1 MSTKRRG
8 SGEGSIFRRAD
19 GLWAAAIVVGY
30 NGSGK
35 RLRRTVYG
43 KTKTEVQ
50 AKLSILHS
58 QRATGTLTKADRMT
72 VAAYLATW
80 LNDYSRPRV
89 RVTTHLSYATIIEKQ
104 IVPRIGGVVLQSL
117 TPLHVQGLYTAMERD
132 GRSPRMRQL
141 THGVLRTALKKALRM
156 GLIVRNVCDAVD
168 PPRATRRDI
177 TPLDHAQAQQLIEAG
192 SADRFDAL
200 YVLALTTG
208 LRQGELFGLR
218 WPDVDLDRGTVTV
231 IHSLTDVPGGLLLCE
246 PKSRA
251 GRRCVKLPSI
261 AVNALL
267 EHRKRMLAE
276 GHAGAFVFCGRGGGP
291 LRKSN
296 FCKRHFKPL
305 LKAAGLPNIR
315 FHDLRH
321 TAATLLLLAGEH
333 PKVVQERLGHARISL
348 TMDTYSHV
356 LPNIQAGAVDKLDIL
371 FPKAAPA

>member
-1 MSTKRRG
+1 MSKRRG

-19 GLWAAAIVVGY
+19 GLWAATIVVGY

-35 RLRRTVYG
+35 RLSRTVYG
-43 KTKTEVQ
+43 KTKGEVQ

-89 RVTTHLSYATIIEKQ
+89 RETTSLSYASVIRAQ
-104 IVPRIGGVVLQSL
+104 IAPRIGGVVLQSL
-117 TPLHVQGLYTAMERD
+117 TPLHVQGLHSGMERE
-132 GRSPRMRQL
+132 GCSPRMRQL
-141 THGVLRTALKKALRM
+141 THAVLRTALKRALRM
-156 GLIVRNVCDAVD
+156 GLVVRNVCDAVD
-168 PPRATRRDI
+168 PPRVTRREI
-177 TPLDHAQAQQLIEAG
+177 IPLDRTQAQRLIDAG
-192 SADRFDAL
+192 SADRFDAI

-208 LRQGELFGLR
+208 LRQGELFGLQWR
-218 WPDVDLDRGTVTV
+218 DVDFDRGTLGVL
-231 IHSLTDVPGGLLLCE
+231 HSLMEVQGRLSLSE

-276 GHAGAFVFCGRGGGP
+276 GHAGGFVFCDTAGGP

-296 FCKRHFKPL
+296 FCRKHFKPL
-305 LKAAGLPNIR
+305 LKAAGLPDIR

-333 PKVVQERLGHARISL
+333 PKVVQERLGHAQISL
-348 TMDTYSHV
+348 TLDTYSHV
-356 LPNIQAGAVDKLDIL
+356 LPDMQGGAVDKLNLL